1 MTVMVP
7 RERWTDERIDK
18 SFDRVDAD
26 IRELRV
32 EMKNGFER
40 MDKRFEKVDAKLE
53 AMQSE
58 MTKRF
63 TSLQTESNLRSDAI
77 QRNMATW
84 AIALFSTIVTLNAA
98 VIATISL
105 S

>member
-1 MTVMVP
+1 MLLSMAVMMP

-32 EMKNGFER
+32 EIKQGFER
-40 MDKRFEKVDAKLE
+40 VDGKFD

-58 MTKRF
+58 MTKHF
-63 TSLQTESNLRSDAI
+63 NSLQSESNLRSDAI

-98 VIATISL
+98 VIANISL